1 MTVRWGAL
9 STARITAARSRAP
22 ALRIASSSS
31 PSRAA
36 RAPAP
41 RLLDVV
47 LFEGSGVAL
56 RGAVCDGAVLA
67 KLGLEGEQQCLVVR
81 EGHSVRLP
89 GMALDLCDEL
99 FLVRRTG
106 FEPAVAMQNLVHDW
120 RR

>member
-1 MTVRWGAL
+1 M
-9 STARITAARSRAP
+9 
-22 ALRIASSSS
+22 
-31 PSRAA
+31 
-36 RAPAP
+36 
-41 RLLDVV
+41 
-47 LFEGSGVAL
+47 FEGSGTAL

-81 EGHSVRLP
+81 KGHSVRFP

-99 FLVRRTG
+99 FLVGRAG